1 MAGRK
6 KPLRHDKNFFKKNRY
21 LLIFILVYIIIS
33 LLHFDAKLFSGGD
46 NAIYIILTE
55 SIVSGQGYKD
65 MYLPEEPPHTQYP
78 FGFPLLLSLPLLI
91 FGRNLII
98 LKLLVI
104 LTGLV
109 SFIFVYLI
117 AKSLFKDK
125 TYIVMLFYLSMPI
138 PYVYNARILT
148 EIPFMCFSLG
158 AIYFF
163 IKARKD
169 NTLFYYI
176 SFILAI
182 YAFFIRTA
190 GISLIIAMMLLLI
203 FRKQYK
209 YFAIF
214 LLAFLAVFL
223 PWQIRSVHIS
233 REVSYIDQLL
243 AKNPYEMALGRAN
256 FFDFLIRAWR
266 NFILYA
272 FMLLPKMLA
281 SIILSRLIA
290 VILGIIFVVL
300 MVIGFLKKIKRFS
313 VIEMYFIFSTII
325 ILLWP
330 RIWSSERF
338 LLPVLPFV
346 VYYVFDGL
354 LSIAKKIRFEHLSSV
369 VIGIL
374 VLTNFVAIIL
384 YSRGTIRAN
393 MNYLKGDRYAGYPDD
408 WRNFFTVIEWVGD
421 NIPSD
426 KVVMARKPEFV
437 YLLSGRKSLTYP
449 ITNDHLRVKE
459 AIRQCDYIIIDNF
472 YGAPAA
478 RLWLI
483 PVLEQEQENYRQ
495 IFKTKIPEFFLLK
508 IIQ

>member
-1 MAGRK
+1 MAGK
-6 KPLRHDKNFFKKNRY
+6 KKLLRHHENFFEKNRY
-21 LLIFILVYIIIS
+21 LLLFILIYIILS
-33 LLHFDAKLFSGGD
+33 LLHFDPKLFSGGD

-55 SIVSGQGYKD
+55 SIVSGHGYRD

-78 FGFPLLLSLPLLI
+78 FGFPLLLLLPLLI

-98 LKLLVI
+98 LKLSVLI
-104 LTGLV
+104 TGLI
-109 SFIFVYLI
+109 SFIFVYQI
-117 AKSLFKDK
+117 ARSLFKDRAN
-125 TYIVMLFYLSMPI
+125 IVMLFYLSMPI

-158 AIYFF
+158 ALYFF
-163 IKARKD
+163 IKARKN

-214 LLAFLAVFL
+214 LLIFLAAFL
-223 PWQIRSVHIS
+223 PWQIRNIHIS

-243 AKNPYEMALGRAN
+243 AKNPYDMALGRAN
-256 FFDFLIRAWR
+256 FLDLLTRAWE

-281 SIILSRLIA
+281 SIILSMLIA
-290 VILGIIFVVL
+290 VILGIIFIVL
-300 MVIGFLKKIKRFS
+300 IVIGFLKKIKRLS
-313 VIEMYFIFSTII
+313 VMEIYVMLSMII

-338 LLPVLPFV
+338 LLPVIPFF
-346 VYYVFDGL
+346 VYYVYDGL
-354 LSIAKKIRFEHLSSV
+354 LSIAKKIRFEHFSRV
-369 VIGIL
+369 VIGTL
-374 VLTNFVAIIL
+374 VLTNFVAIVL

-393 MNYLKGDRYAGYPDD
+393 MNYLRGDRYAGYPDD
-408 WRNFFTVIEWVGD
+408 WRHYLTVIDWVGE
-421 NIPSD
+421 NIPND

-449 ITNDHLRVKE
+449 ITSDHLRVKE
-459 AIRQCDYIIIDNF
+459 AIRRCDYIIIDNF

-478 RLWLI
+478 RVYLI
-483 PVLEQEQENYRQ
+483 PVLEQEQEKYQ
-495 IFKTKIPEFFLLK
+495 LIFKTTAPEFYLLK
-508 IIQ
+508 VLR